1 MTLAVMAMMMGRC
14 AVVRCQGARADGMQQ
29 WRRCLPGARAS
40 RRMYLPGGG
49 KAIHLRH
56 LAVHEHGGIGQTPHR
71 VESLAAVGGDLDLV
85 AHFVE
90 QAHHHPL
97 IDGVIFDHQNTRAA
111 AGLGGSVGSGS
122 NECRSV
128 AVLAAAGSG
137 GRRGC
142 VRVSTANGRVNQ
154 KVDPGPHGC

>member
-1 MTLAVMAMMMGRC
+1 MPSGETPLAVARHDIGRHGDDGQ
-14 AVVRCQGARADGMQQ
+14 VR
-29 WRRCLPGARAS
+29 RRPLPGVREQMGCNSGVVPAWRPRFAPA
-40 RRMYLPGGG
+40 YLPGGG

-56 LAVHEHGGIGQTPHR
+56 LAVHEHGGIGQTPYR
-71 VESLAAVGGDLDLV
+71 VESLVAVGGDLDLV

-111 AGLGGSVGSGS
+111 AGLGGSVSS
-122 NECRSV
+122 DRNECRRWRSWLPQ
-128 AVLAAAGSG
+128 VLG

-142 VRVSTANGRVNQ
+142 SVSTDNGR
-154 KVDPGPHGC
+154 